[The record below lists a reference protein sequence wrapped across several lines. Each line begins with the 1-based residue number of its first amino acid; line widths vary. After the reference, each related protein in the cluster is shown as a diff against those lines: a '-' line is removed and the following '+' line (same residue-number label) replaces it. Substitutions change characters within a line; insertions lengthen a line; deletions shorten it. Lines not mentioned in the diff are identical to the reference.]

1 MEIRVEENLTGREL
15 REKILSQY
23 GSRKEL
29 EAMAAKKDGAEARD
43 DLAQLDL
50 LEADPRRLSDHVK
63 TTVVSKIKIADLERL
78 TEQRLRLLHH
88 LAKRGEPLS
97 LRQLVEELGR
107 DKKHLSN
114 DLRVLEDLGILHVGT
129 EGRMI
134 RPHIQGNEIHITLE
148 AS

>member
-1 MEIRVEENLTGREL
+1 MEIRVEENRTGREL

-23 GSRKEL
+23 VSRKEL
-29 EAMAAKKDGAEARD
+29 EATAAKKEGAEARD
-43 DLAQLDL
+43 DLAQLNL
-50 LEADPRRLSDHVK
+50 LDADPRRLSDHVK
-63 TTVVSKIKIADLERL
+63 TTVASKIKIADLERL
-78 TEQRLRLLHH
+78 TEHRLRLLHH

-129 EGRMI
+129 QGRML
-134 RPHIQGNEIHITLE
+134 RPHIQGNEIHIILE